1 MQLHGLCSVRA
12 IVGRMLPPDQE
23 IWRRASSLPLRFT
36 RAVVLCGMLDA
47 SNPETASAWPR
58 AARAQQPA
66 MPVIGFLI
74 SASPDRWADRL
85 RAFRQGPSEAGEH
98 QNVAIE

>member
-1 MQLHGLCSVRA
+1 
-12 IVGRMLPPDQE
+12 MLPPDQRQQVVQE

-36 RAVVLCGMLDA
+36 RAVVSLRNAGRLEPRD
-47 SNPETASAWPR
+47 PSAWPR

-66 MPVIGFLI
+66 MPVIGFLN

-85 RAFRQGPSEAGEH
+85 RAFRQGPSEAGYVEH